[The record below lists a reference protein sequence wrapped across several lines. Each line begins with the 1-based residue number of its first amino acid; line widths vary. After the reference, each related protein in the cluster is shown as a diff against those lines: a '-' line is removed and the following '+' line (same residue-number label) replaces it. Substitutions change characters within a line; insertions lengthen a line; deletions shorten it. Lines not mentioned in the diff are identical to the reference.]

1 MWCVRRGNFSNV
13 IPVEKIAMR
22 RWVAGEKRVGEIG
35 AKAVHILYGI
45 YAINALL
52 VHVQQRE
59 VVVRQSI
66 GAYDQFFGGHR
77 IKSRFNDMISPIQ
90 YCNTQKI
97 YIRLILIIT

>member
-35 AKAVHILYGI
+35 AKAVHILYGML

-66 GAYDQFFGGHR
+66 GAYDQFFGGH
-77 IKSRFNDMISPIQ
+77 PIQ
-90 YCNTQKI
+90 I
-97 YIRLILIIT
+97 MILSKFNISS